1 MNIQVY
7 RHFGRLG
14 SYYESIMFVQE
25 VANYLYLLY
34 CTRHN
39 VPEVHQYSRY
49 KPKSSKKKKTP
60 LLEIIYIPITHF
72 TEIKEC

>member
-49 KPKSSKKKKTP
+49 KPKSSKKKKP
-60 LLEIIYIPITHF
+60 P
-72 TEIKEC
+72 C